1 MFFKNCLA
9 LMGVPG
15 IMGTY
20 LLDVININYGQPQV
34 VANEV
39 TWLIEWWGERMDERS
54 FYYYVFLSCE
64 RTCPSSLVWLADF
77 MSFFFLLPLAQV
89 GVRCP

>member
-1 MFFKNCLA
+1 MYNWVNYEIYMFFKNCLA

-39 TWLIEWWGERMDERS
+39 TWLIEWWGNEWMEEAS
-54 FYYYVFLSCE
+54 IIMCF
-64 RTCPSSLVWLADF
+64 
-77 MSFFFLLPLAQV
+77 
-89 GVRCP
+89 